1 MAKKVRRVRR
11 QGPRKLPVESQNLA
25 AMPDEEELNAPQD
38 KSMTAE
44 EQELGASRG
53 RGKTSQEEELSA
65 PQGRKLTA
73 QEEDL
78 GAEYAYVM
86 KDLRRVFLLAG
97 LLFVLL
103 IALNLLLG

>member
-11 QGPRKLPVESQNLA
+11 QGPRKEPIESQNLA
-25 AMPDEEELNAPQD
+25 AMPDEEELSAPQD
-38 KSMTAE
+38 KSTTAQE
-44 EQELGASRG
+44 EELGAPRG
-53 RGKTSQEEELSA
+53 RGKKSQEE
-65 PQGRKLTA
+65 KLG
-73 QEEDL
+73 EEF
-78 GAEYAYVM
+78 AYVM